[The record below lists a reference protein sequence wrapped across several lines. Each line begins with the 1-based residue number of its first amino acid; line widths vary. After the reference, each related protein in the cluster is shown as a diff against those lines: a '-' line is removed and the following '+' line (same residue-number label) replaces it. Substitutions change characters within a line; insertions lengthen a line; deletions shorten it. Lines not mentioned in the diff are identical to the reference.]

1 MNLHKFVAFFILLAV
16 GGLCVPPA
24 SAIPVSLSVDPD
36 IPLGSDWNV
45 LSGGGYIDL
54 PCATAN
60 DLTGG
65 PRHVSVGLSGGE
77 VDVYEFGFNF
87 GFNGAIQGGCFGE
100 AYLNPVGST
109 IGELYLLGYTDNLL
123 WINGST
129 QIIEFDTFELYDPDF
144 LYVLDD
150 TRYILPRGF
159 SIPAPPVVW
168 LISLGLTGFLGMAR
182 RNKT

>member
-1 MNLHKFVAFFILLAV
+1 
-16 GGLCVPPA
+16 
-24 SAIPVSLSVDPD
+24 
-36 IPLGSDWNV
+36 
-45 LSGGGYIDL
+45 
-54 PCATAN
+54 
-60 DLTGG
+60 
-65 PRHVSVGLSGGE
+65 
-77 VDVYEFGFNF
+77 
-87 GFNGAIQGGCFGE
+87 
-100 AYLNPVGST
+100 
-109 IGELYLLGYTDNLL
+109 LGYTDNLL

-182 RNKT
+182 RKNA